1 MNRIKPLWLAEPSR
15 FAQFPRTRARIAAAL
30 LGLLLLTC
38 LTSLAA
44 PAPPPPGAGTESPAD
59 DQRDIILYETIVD
72 AVRHG
77 GAYYPTAA
85 EALRVGDY
93 PLRPFITMRMPG
105 LAMIQAHLPHAVVLA
120 LLYALVL
127 AVSLAWYARFRDA
140 LTDWPAQAVAM
151 ALLAAGLMAFVQ
163 ADLWA
168 FHELW
173 AGLLI
178 ALSLA
183 LRRPGRWIEAVAA
196 GLLAA
201 LIRETAALYLVIMA
215 LAAWRDRERHEM
227 FGWSAA
233 LAILAIA
240 LIAHAFAVA
249 RVVGPLDPASPG
261 WSGMLGI
268 GFFINAISVST
279 ALALAPL
286 WLAAIL
292 AGLSLFGWTAW
303 RDPLAARV
311 LLVIAAYAAML
322 ALFARADTFYWVLL
336 IAPIFLVG
344 LVFAPDG
351 LRDLMA
357 RALDRRRVRV
367 QRVGMDP
374 ER

>member
-1 MNRIKPLWLAEPSR
+1 MTRIKPLWLAEPSR
-15 FAQFPRTRARIAAAL
+15 FAQFPRARARIAAAL
-30 LGLLLLTC
+30 LGVLLLVC

-44 PAPPPPGAGTESPAD
+44 PAPPAAGTGTESPAD

-77 GAYYPTAA
+77 GSYYPTAA
-85 EALRVGDY
+85 EALRVGNY

-105 LAMIQAHLPHAVVLA
+105 LAVAQAHLPPAAVLG

-127 AVSLAWYARFRDA
+127 AVALAWYARFRDA
-140 LTDWPAQAVAM
+140 LTDWPARAVAM
-151 ALLAAGLMAFVQ
+151 ALLAGGLMAFVQ

-168 FHELW
+168 FHEVW
-173 AGLLI
+173 AGLFI

-183 LRRPGRWIEAVAA
+183 LRRPGRWLEAVAA

-201 LIRETAALYLVIMA
+201 LIRETAALYLIIMA
-215 LAAWRDRERHEM
+215 VAAWRDHQRREA

-249 RVVGPLDPASPG
+249 RVVGPFDPASPG
-261 WSGMLGI
+261 WSGMLGV
-268 GFFINAISVST
+268 GFFVNAISVST
-279 ALALAPL
+279 ALSLAPI

-303 RDPLAARV
+303 RDPLAMRV
-311 LLVIAAYAAML
+311 LLVISAYAALL
-322 ALFARADTFYWVLL
+322 ALFARPDTFYWVLL
-336 IAPIFLVG
+336 IAPTFLIG

-351 LRDLMA
+351 LRDLVA
-357 RALDRRRVRV
+357 RALDTRRVRV
-367 QRVGMDP
+367 QRVGMGP